1 MATNWKFAAVRSR
14 SLPSR
19 AAPFCHSERSEE
31 SLVLWSRSVLG
42 QPEMFRFAQFATG
55 RIRRGGHDRLGP
67 ICPGS
72 KWKPSCGEN
81 PQIVHSTKLGE
92 ELNND

>member
-1 MATNWKFAAVRSR
+1 MATSWKFAAGRSL

-31 SLVLWSRSVLG
+31 SLVLWSGSLPR
-42 QPEMFRFAQFATG
+42 QPEMFRFAQ
-55 RIRRGGHDRLGP
+55 HDRLGA

-72 KWKPSCGEN
+72 KCQPSCGEN